1 MVTDIIPSICA
12 SLSKP
17 KRNPFN
23 YCSLH
28 LVFLV
33 LVSCKGS
40 LIATGRYIIANDHIV
55 KAATSGISLLVTNKL
70 DRDEK
75 RMQL

>member
-1 MVTDIIPSICA
+1 VPVFPSQREIPSIIVA
-12 SLSKP
+12 
-17 KRNPFN
+17 
-23 YCSLH
+23 LH

-40 LIATGRYIIANDHIV
+40 LIATGRYIIANDHNV